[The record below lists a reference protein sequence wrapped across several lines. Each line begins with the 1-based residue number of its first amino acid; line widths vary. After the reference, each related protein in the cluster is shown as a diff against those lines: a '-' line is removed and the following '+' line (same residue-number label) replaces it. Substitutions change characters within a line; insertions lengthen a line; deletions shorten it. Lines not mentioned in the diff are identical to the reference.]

1 MTLLLLLKDLVE
13 MCDFPVLTLR
23 SRFDFSADLEVP
35 IKILVLLVGVGEIEN
50 GFYPGFN
57 VEVYRILL
65 LGERLSEDIPSYQIV
80 YAFAILRGE
89 SGDRVLFYVDLG
101 ELIRL
106 GSPKTPRM
114 LSLKAIKSLA

>member
-35 IKILVLLVGVGEIEN
+35 IKILVLLVGEIEN

-65 LGERLSEDIPSYQIV
+65 LGERLSEDIPSY
-80 YAFAILRGE
+80 
-89 SGDRVLFYVDLG
+89 
-101 ELIRL
+101 
-106 GSPKTPRM
+106 
-114 LSLKAIKSLA
+114 